1 MVSRKIFWLSIL
13 LSGEDSYILFGFEVL
28 IILLSL
34 VTRLT
39 IVTNIAI
46 VSCAVPKSRDTSIK
60 SRDTS
65 IIN

>member
-1 MVSRKIFWLSIL
+1 MVSRKIFWLSVL

-46 VSCAVPKSRDTSIK
+46 VSCAVPNILYM
-60 SRDTS
+60 
-65 IIN
+65 IQI